1 MTIRHFNLPVRIGH
15 FLLSIFLFSCT
26 PPPEPLPQL
35 TPPGWQD
42 GETAVYQVI
51 RNDSVIFTRTTT
63 LRYDEESGAPVLLFT
78 NVVRTESVPF
88 YFFDSTTFALTRFTI
103 LPIWSYRTVATEIS
117 ISEVQA
123 EFESDRVEL
132 RKETVDGIEEKLF
145 RLNKNTY
152 GIEMLPQLFRTIPLE
167 PGLSFQVNAIV
178 ALEFRTIPVSVKVL
192 GTKLVK
198 TSIGDILCREV
209 EAIAPQRHL
218 RLLYELT
225 DPHRLIAIRD
235 LENSTETVIVD
246 FSIQDLE
253 NLPPED

>member
-1 MTIRHFNLPVRIGH
+1 MNIRHFNLSLCVGH
-15 FLLSIFLFSCT
+15 FLLSIFLFTCT
-26 PPPEPLPQL
+26 PPPQLLPQL

-42 GETAVYQVI
+42 GETAVYQVV
-51 RNDSVIFTRTTT
+51 RNDSVIFTRITT

-78 NVVRTESVPF
+78 NVVQTESAPF

-123 EFESDRVEL
+123 EFASDRVEL
-132 RKETVDGIEEKLF
+132 RKETVDGIEEKHF
-145 RLNKNTY
+145 PANKNTY

-167 PGLSFQVNAIV
+167 PGISFHVYAIV
-178 ALEFRTIPVSVKVL
+178 ALEFRTIPVTVKVL

-209 EAIAPQRHL
+209 EAVAPQRHL

-225 DPHRLIAIRD
+225 DPHRLVAIRD
-235 LENSTETVIVD
+235 LENSTETIIVD
-246 FSIQDLE
+246 FYIQELE
-253 NLPPED
+253 SLPPEE